1 MKNTAPADQYRKHQD
16 DFERQ
21 RAQPLE
27 KSNGFTF
34 INLFLQ
40 RLVMGDRK

>member
-1 MKNTAPADQYRKHQD
+1 MRKTAPADQYRKHQN

-21 RAQPLE
+21 RAQLLE
-27 KSNGFTF
+27 NSNGFTF

-40 RLVMGDRK
+40 RLIMGDRK

>member
-1 MKNTAPADQYRKHQD
+1 MRKTAPADQYRKNQN

-21 RAQPLE
+21 HAQLLE

-40 RLVMGDRK
+40 RLIMGDRK

>member
-1 MKNTAPADQYRKHQD
+1 MRKTAPADQYRKNQN

-21 RAQPLE
+21 SAQLLE

-40 RLVMGDRK
+40 RLIMGDRK

>member
-1 MKNTAPADQYRKHQD
+1 MKNTAPSDQYRKHQD
-16 DFERQ
+16 HFKRQ
-21 RAQPLE
+21 SAHLLE

-40 RLVMGDRK
+40 RLIMGDRK

>member
-1 MKNTAPADQYRKHQD
+1 MRKTASADQYRKNQN

-21 RAQPLE
+21 RAQLLE

-40 RLVMGDRK
+40 RLIMGDRK